1 MSPSG
6 IDLSRAEWRKSS
18 QSGGNGGQCVEV
30 AQNLPAVV
38 AVRDSKDRC
47 GDTLVFS
54 RATWAAF
61 LDSVR
66 HQAATPCP

>member
-30 AQNLPAVV
+30 AHNLTAVV
-38 AVRDSKDRC
+38 AVRDSKDRH
-47 GDTLVFS
+47 GGTLIFS
-54 RATWAAF
+54 RQVWAEF
-61 LDSVR
+61 IDTVR
-66 HQAATPCP
+66 HQTATP

>member
-18 QSGGNGGQCVEV
+18 LSGGNGGQCVEV

-38 AVRDSKDRC
+38 AVRDSKDRH
-47 GDTLVFS
+47 GGTLVFS

-66 HQAATPCP
+66 HRAATR